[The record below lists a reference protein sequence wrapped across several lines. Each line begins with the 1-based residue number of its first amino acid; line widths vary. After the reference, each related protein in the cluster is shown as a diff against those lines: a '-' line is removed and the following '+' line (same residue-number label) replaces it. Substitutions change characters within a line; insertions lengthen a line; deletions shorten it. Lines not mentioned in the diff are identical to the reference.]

1 MTGPTVAA
9 LRRKT
14 CGCVVVVS
22 MHKRLGGRA
31 SDEYRPVALPAD
43 EARVVVC
50 KHNNVTTKET
60 EK

>member
-22 MHKRLGGRA
+22 THKRLASRA

-50 KHNNVTTKET
+50 KHNSITNKET
-60 EK
+60 A